1 MTGSLDRI
9 YIQAA
14 ATNCEGYEELACE
27 FTIMANTLKQYADQ
41 LDAEVGSDSIT
52 NIVR

>member
-9 YIQAA
+9 YIQAT
-14 ATNCEGYEELACE
+14 ATNCEDYEELAFE
-27 FTIMANTLKQYADQ
+27 FTIIADTLKQYADQ

-52 NIVR
+52 NIIR